1 MLVVFGQVIGYD
13 TEVWN
18 VWSAP
23 PPQKKKYWEDFV
35 TKVIEEFE
43 IQKKVYQ
50 YYQ

>member
-23 PPQKKKYWEDFV
+23 QKKYWEDFV